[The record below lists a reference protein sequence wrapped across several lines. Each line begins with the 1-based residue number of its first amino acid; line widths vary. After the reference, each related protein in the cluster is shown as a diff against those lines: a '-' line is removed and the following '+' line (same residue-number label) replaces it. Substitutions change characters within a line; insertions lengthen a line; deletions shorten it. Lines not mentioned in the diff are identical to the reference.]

1 MTLAE
6 FWPQCLRYLHSIMTP
21 QQFDTWIAPLTV
33 GEENGAWV
41 IYGKS
46 QFACNLLKNQFA
58 APIERARAELAPDQP
73 ALLFKV
79 GRGQS
84 HVMAADEGTQAAMGN
99 SVPLPEVETA
109 QMPLPRAAKSAQD
122 ILADRIRHCPSS
134 KAAASRR
141 CKLPL
146 DRNMPK

>member
-84 HVMAADEGTQAAMGN
+84 HAMAADEGAQAAMGN
-99 SVPLPEVETA
+99 SVPLPEVET
-109 QMPLPRAAKSAQD
+109 KYSE
-122 ILADRIRHCPSS
+122 
-134 KAAASRR
+134 SR
-141 CKLPL
+141 
-146 DRNMPK
+146 